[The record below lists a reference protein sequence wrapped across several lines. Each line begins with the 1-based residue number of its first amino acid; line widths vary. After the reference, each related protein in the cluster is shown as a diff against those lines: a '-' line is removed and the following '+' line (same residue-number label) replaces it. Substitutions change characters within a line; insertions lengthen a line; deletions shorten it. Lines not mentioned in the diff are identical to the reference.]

1 MKYSCERWSNKR
13 IYKTEIVIVRWT
25 KPTQLELQAL
35 IPLNYNYADSGD
47 TEESVQNTQHG
58 REACGYT
65 MFAGSVNEVEK

>member
-1 MKYSCERWSNKR
+1 M
-13 IYKTEIVIVRWT
+13 
-25 KPTQLELQAL
+25 L
-35 IPLNYNYADSGD
+35 IPLNYNYAASGD